1 MTVRLRSWLKET
13 ELPSSGRLPPER
25 QLAGILGLSRAE
37 LRKGLALLEAEGLL
51 WRRVGKGTFLS
62 APTQRD
68 RPDTISLAHRTSP
81 PEAMQVRMIIEPE
94 VAGLAAR
101 CATGAQIARLKA
113 LCVEM
118 RKVCAWPDYQ
128 QLDVEFH
135 TALAEAAGNSLL
147 AEIHAIVNEVRRS
160 VVWGGLNKRTL
171 GPPPEYHS
179 FAEHESIVAA
189 IEKRNRPAAME
200 AMRGHLAATEAELL
214 GGGSNVSESISKD
227 SM

>member
-81 PEAMQVRMIIEPE
+81 PKRC
-94 VAGLAAR
+94 R
-101 CATGAQIARLKA
+101 CA
-113 LCVEM
+113 
-118 RKVCAWPDYQ
+118 
-128 QLDVEFH
+128 
-135 TALAEAAGNSLL
+135 
-147 AEIHAIVNEVRRS
+147 
-160 VVWGGLNKRTL
+160 
-171 GPPPEYHS
+171 
-179 FAEHESIVAA
+179 
-189 IEKRNRPAAME
+189 
-200 AMRGHLAATEAELL
+200 
-214 GGGSNVSESISKD
+214 
-227 SM
+227 